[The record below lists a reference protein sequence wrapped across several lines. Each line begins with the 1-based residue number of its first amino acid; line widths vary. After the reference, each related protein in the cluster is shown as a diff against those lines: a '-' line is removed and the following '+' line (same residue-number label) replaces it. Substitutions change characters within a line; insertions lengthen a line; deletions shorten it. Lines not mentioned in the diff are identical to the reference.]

1 MQPRLQPIHW
11 RLLETPDRIAAR
23 HIYNETSLFLS
34 SSMIRKL
41 ETRPIPS
48 WSENATANSE
58 DQQPLFGD
66 VLLASSNNRVKREDI
81 SAALSKN
88 ITRILEELLKDYDK
102 TERPEFSKGQLI
114 TVWKCQDFCIS
125 LILREINFRD
135 SRSAKSA
142 IFPH

>member
-1 MQPRLQPIHW
+1 
-11 RLLETPDRIAAR
+11 
-23 HIYNETSLFLS
+23 
-34 SSMIRKL
+34 MIRKL

-102 TERPEFSKGQLI
+102 TERPEFSKGQLMHSME
-114 TVWKCQDFCIS
+114 IS
-125 LILREINFRD
+125 WFFYHQILREVNLR
-135 SRSAKSA
+135 
-142 IFPH
+142 

>member
-1 MQPRLQPIHW
+1 MLDIFEDFFKVNCCITTYFQFFSNFRHIDVQPRLQPIHW
-11 RLLETPDRIAAR
+11 RLLETPDRIASR
-23 HIYNETSLFLS
+23 HAYNEVSLFLS

-48 WSENATANSE
+48 WTENATANSE
-58 DQQPLFGD
+58 DQEPLFGD

-102 TERPEFSKGQLI
+102 TERPDFSKG
-114 TVWKCQDFCIS
+114 
-125 LILREINFRD
+125 
-135 SRSAKSA
+135 
-142 IFPH
+142 

>member
-23 HIYNETSLFLS
+23 HTYNETSLFLS

-114 TVWKCQDFCIS
+114 SVWKF
-125 LILREINFRD
+125 
-135 SRSAKSA
+135 
-142 IFPH
+142 